1 MSSCIL
7 HISHHQFDANMRE
20 FDRKLD
26 ANMRELDR
34 KLDANMRGLDRKLD
48 ANMRE
53 IRQYIFGNRLLDHAE
68 ASTEQKKSDD

>member
-1 MSSCIL
+1 MLSVLYRGERKYNMSSCIL

-20 FDRKLD
+20 F
-26 ANMRELDR
+26 
-34 KLDANMRGLDRKLD
+34 DRKLD